1 MAAQG
6 VRRARL
12 KSHACR
18 RAALAGLVLAASG
31 ATRAQDTTF
40 LTTEELATRL
50 RQDLAWIAAQDIGE
64 HGFGLVVGG
73 DAHRLWIVTARHV
86 VVRTPMRG
94 DPSSE
99 QASRSIRVRLCAA
112 LPSAEPVNAE
122 PWPAWDAGG
131 EDIAVLTVARPPG
144 YAIAPRALAAGA
156 KAGDDVRL
164 LGSRDECALAPEP
177 GRVRAAS
184 EGAHLRIDFAGV
196 QGGSSGAPVL
206 GGSGIVGLM
215 ISAEDLT
222 TTVHAIG
229 DLQRRAQSLGGFPW
243 ELADARNIPPTDP
256 RAAAVDLPETLNG
269 YQLALRNMHML
280 LQQQQIPRPRLDEF
294 MKRYNAA
301 LGRFLR
307 VRETY
312 DGSLATQWPAP
323 VLPAWRA
330 LRDEL
335 WSVHQTFWRLN
346 MQMEEIY
353 RSQHGS
359 PELSAQMIALEP
371 ELLRLEVEIAQFLRL
386 FAKEP

>member
-12 KSHACR
+12 KSQACR
-18 RAALAGLVLAASG
+18 RAALAGVLLACGAA
-31 ATRAQDTTF
+31 RAQDTTF

-50 RQDLAWIAAQDIGE
+50 RQDLAWISAQDIGE

-73 DAHRLWIVTARHV
+73 DADRLWIVTARHV

-99 QASRSIRVRLCAA
+99 QASRSIRVRLCAG

-122 PWPAWDAGG
+122 PWPAWNAGG

-144 YAIAPRALAAGA
+144 YQIAPRALAAGA
-156 KAGDDVRL
+156 TAGEDVRL
-164 LGSRDECALAPEP
+164 LGSRDECALAPEQ
-177 GRVRAAS
+177 GRVRATSGSAVD
-184 EGAHLRIDFAGV
+184 LRIDFAGV

-206 GGSGIVGLM
+206 GGAGIVGLM

-229 DLQRRAQSLGGFPW
+229 DLQRRAQSHAGFRW
-243 ELADARNIPPTDP
+243 ELVDARNIPPTDP
-256 RAAAVDLPETLNG
+256 RAAAVDLPETLNE

-280 LQQQQIPRPRLDEF
+280 LQQRQIPRPRLDEF
-294 MKRYNAA
+294 MKRYNTS

-312 DGSLATQWPAP
+312 DGSLATHWPAP

-346 MQMEEIY
+346 VQMEEIY
-353 RSQHGS
+353 HSQHGS
-359 PELSAQMIALEP
+359 PELGAQMIALEP

-386 FAKEP
+386 LAKET